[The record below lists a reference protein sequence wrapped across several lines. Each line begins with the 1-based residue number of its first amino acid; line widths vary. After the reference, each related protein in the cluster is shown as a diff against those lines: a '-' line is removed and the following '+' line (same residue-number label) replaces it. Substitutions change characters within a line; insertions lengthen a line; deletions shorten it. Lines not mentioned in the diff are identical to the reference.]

1 MGWLADYEGSVGA
14 KSRGKGGGRG
24 GGKSGERRFWVI
36 GRECKIRDD
45 VKSGGK
51 RRGILKN
58 RKRGGGVVKGNVM
71 LRVRK

>member
-1 MGWLADYEGSVGA
+1 M
-14 KSRGKGGGRG
+14 
-24 GGKSGERRFWVI
+24 I

-45 VKSGGK
+45 VKSEGK

-58 RKRGGGVVKGNVM
+58 RKRGGGGGVVKGNVM